1 AELVRLHPGKI
12 VIVGGTASVSA
23 AVSAELAGIAPVARL
38 AGADRYATSRLVAA
52 DAFGSLAATAY
63 VATGADFP
71 GALAAA
77 SAAARAGAPVVLV
90 PAGGFLPDLATAA
103 LLRTLHTRTVKIAGG
118 TADVTSLTEFWL
130 KLQLGGASVTRY
142 SGADRY
148 ATSAALNLNAFT
160 SATTVYLASGTSYQ
174 DALVGSALAGAK
186 SAPLYLTP
194 ATCVPRATLTAITRL
209 GATRVVLIGTAT
221 ALTGDVAALKPCP

>member
-1 AELVRLHPGKI
+1 
-12 VIVGGTASVSA
+12 
-23 AVSAELAGIAPVARL
+23 
-38 AGADRYATSRLVAA
+38 VAA

-77 SAAARAGAPVVLV
+77 SAAARVGAPVLIM
-90 PAGGFLPDLATAA
+90 PTGGILPDFATVT
-103 LLRTLHTRTVKIAGG
+103 LLRALHTKTVKIAGG
-118 TADVTSLTEFWL
+118 TSDVSSITEFWL
-130 KLQLGGASVTRY
+130 RLQLGGAAVTRY
-142 SGADRY
+142 GGADRY
-148 ATSAALNLNAFT
+148 ATNAALNLNAFT

-209 GATRVVLIGTAT
+209 GATRVVLIGTST
-221 ALTGDVAALKPCP
+221 ALTSEVAALTPCA